1 VGKEE
6 QIESRLNMNINPF
19 IYSRAVL
26 PSEFVGRET
35 EIRWLFSRLATG
47 QSTAIIGLP
56 HIGKTSLI
64 NYVADPHIRKT
75 RFGHEFDKDVIRVL
89 DAHMLRS
96 VKSQAEFWEY
106 ALSPLA
112 EHLNNSEHLKSLV
125 ENYELVKQ
133 NNFGSFLLEQFFISL
148 KEQETR
154 FILFLDE
161 FDDLLSH
168 PVLNSAE
175 FYGSLR
181 SLASRSLGLVLVL
194 GSRRD
199 VEQLNLLTQ
208 QINPH
213 GSPYFNV
220 FTQITLKTMKGEAFK
235 KIIKQASNRFDRD
248 DIEYIKVVSGY
259 HPLLIQATSA
269 KLWEADEQG
278 LKGAERYERTG
289 RELYIEAKQNFSDT
303 WRVWSS
309 DIKRVITIVAL
320 SQIPKL
326 LGKHAFAIDDDLKTL
341 SDYSSEME
349 SLEDLGVLTK
359 LDDRWVITQGAFL
372 WWLTDELK
380 RNVRDETDFKTWL
393 HAQEMD
399 GILTTQQKKQ
409 LSDKTSTVLSYLGK
423 GATTLI
429 EEFAKGAAAASLKSI
444 GL

>member
-1 VGKEE
+1 MK
-6 QIESRLNMNINPF
+6 INPF

-26 PSEFVGRET
+26 PSEFVGREK

-56 HIGKTSLI
+56 HVGKTSLI

-75 RFGHEFDKDVIRVL
+75 RFGHEFDRDIIRVL
-89 DAHMLRS
+89 DAHMLRA

-106 ALSPLA
+106 ALSPLS
-112 EHLNNSEHLKSLV
+112 EHLQNSEHLTSLQS
-125 ENYELVKQ
+125 NYELVRQ
-133 NNFGSFLLEQFFISL
+133 NLFGSFLLEQFFISL
-148 KEQETR
+148 REQEAR

-220 FTQITLKTMKGEAFK
+220 FTQITLNTMKGESFD
-235 KIIKQASNRFDRD
+235 KIIKQAGDRFSHD
-248 DIEYIKVVSGY
+248 DIEYVKAVSGN
-259 HPLLIQATSA
+259 HPLLIQAASA

-278 LKGAERYERTG
+278 LKGTERYERAG

-303 WRVWSS
+303 WRVWPS
-309 DIKRVITIVAL
+309 DVKRVITIVAL
-320 SQIPKL
+320 TQIPKL
-326 LGKHAFAIDDDLKTL
+326 LGKHAFAIEDDLKTL
-341 SDYSSEME
+341 SDYSSELE
-349 SLEDLGVLTK
+349 TLEDLGVLTQ
-359 LDDRWVITQGAFL
+359 LDNRWLITQGAFL

-393 HAQEMD
+393 QAQEMD

-409 LSDKTSTVLSYLGK
+409 LSDRTSTVLGYLGR

-429 EEFAKGAAAASLKSI
+429 EEFAKGAAAASLKSM

>member
-1 VGKEE
+1 MK
-6 QIESRLNMNINPF
+6 INPF

-26 PSEFVGRET
+26 PSEFVGREK

-56 HIGKTSLI
+56 HVGKTSLI

-75 RFGHEFDKDVIRVL
+75 RFGHEFDRDIIRVL
-89 DAHMLRS
+89 DAHMLRA

-106 ALSPLA
+106 ALSPLS
-112 EHLNNSEHLKSLV
+112 EHLQNSEHLTSLQS
-125 ENYELVKQ
+125 NYELVRQ
-133 NNFGSFLLEQFFISL
+133 NLFGSFLLEQFFISL
-148 KEQETR
+148 REQEAR

-220 FTQITLKTMKGEAFK
+220 FTQITLNTMKGESFD
-235 KIIKQASNRFDRD
+235 KIIKQAGDRFSHD
-248 DIEYIKVVSGY
+248 DIEYVKAVSGN
-259 HPLLIQATSA
+259 HPLLIQAASA

-278 LKGAERYERTG
+278 LKGTERYERAG

-303 WRVWSS
+303 WRVWPS
-309 DIKRVITIVAL
+309 DVKRVITIVAL
-320 SQIPKL
+320 TQIPKL
-326 LGKHAFAIDDDLKTL
+326 LGKHAFAIEDDLKTL
-341 SDYSSEME
+341 SDYSSELE
-349 SLEDLGVLTK
+349 TLEDLGVLTQF
-359 LDDRWVITQGAFL
+359 DNRWLITQGAFL

-393 HAQEMD
+393 QAQEMD

-409 LSDKTSTVLSYLGK
+409 LSDRTSTVLGYLGR

-429 EEFAKGAAAASLKSI
+429 EEFAKGAAAASLKSM

>member
-1 VGKEE
+1 
-6 QIESRLNMNINPF
+6 MNINPF

-35 EIRWLFSRLATG
+35 EIRWLISRLATG

-56 HIGKTSLI
+56 HVGKTSLI
-64 NYVADPHIRKT
+64 NYVADPHIRKSQ
-75 RFGHEFDKDVIRVL
+75 FGHEFDKDVIRVL
-89 DAHMLRS
+89 DAHMLRAI
-96 VKSQAEFWEY
+96 KSQAEFWEY
-106 ALSPLA
+106 ALSPLTEYLETL
-112 EHLNNSEHLKSLV
+112 EHLVTLQ

-148 KEQETR
+148 KEQEAR

-220 FTQITLKTMKGEAFK
+220 FTQITLKTMKGESFN
-235 KIIKQASNRFDRD
+235 KIVKQAGDQFNHD
-248 DIEYIKVVSGY
+248 DVEYIKAVSGN
-259 HPLLIQATSA
+259 HPLLIQTASA
-269 KLWEADEQG
+269 KLWDASEQG
-278 LKGAERYERTG
+278 LKGTKKYERTG

-309 DIKRVITIVAL
+309 DVKRVITIVAL
-320 SQIPKL
+320 TQIPRL
-326 LGKHAFAIDDDLKTL
+326 LGKHAFALEDDLKTL
-341 SDYSSEME
+341 SDYSAELE

-359 LDDRWVITQGAFL
+359 LDNRWVITQGAFL

-393 HAQEMD
+393 QAQEMD

-429 EEFAKGAAAASLKSI
+429 EEFAKGAAAASLKSM

>member
-1 VGKEE
+1 MK
-6 QIESRLNMNINPF
+6 INPF

-26 PSEFVGRET
+26 PSEFVGREK

-56 HIGKTSLI
+56 HVGKTSLI

-75 RFGHEFDKDVIRVL
+75 RFGHEFDRDIIRVL
-89 DAHMLRS
+89 DAHMLRA

-106 ALSPLA
+106 ALSPLS
-112 EHLNNSEHLKSLV
+112 EHLQNSEHLTSLQS
-125 ENYELVKQ
+125 NYELVRQ
-133 NNFGSFLLEQFFISL
+133 NLFGSFLLEQFFISL
-148 KEQETR
+148 REQEAR

-220 FTQITLKTMKGEAFK
+220 FTQITLNTMKGESFD
-235 KIIKQASNRFDRD
+235 KIIKQAGDRFSHD
-248 DIEYIKVVSGY
+248 DIEYVKAVSGN
-259 HPLLIQATSA
+259 HPLLIQAASA

-278 LKGAERYERTG
+278 LKGTERYERAG

-303 WRVWSS
+303 WRVWPS
-309 DIKRVITIVAL
+309 DVKRVITIVAL
-320 SQIPKL
+320 TQIPKL
-326 LGKHAFAIDDDLKTL
+326 LGKHAFAIEDDLKTL
-341 SDYSSEME
+341 SDYSSELE
-349 SLEDLGVLTK
+349 TLEDLGVLTQV
-359 LDDRWVITQGAFL
+359 DNRWLITQGAFL

-393 HAQEMD
+393 QAQEMD

-409 LSDKTSTVLSYLGK
+409 LSDRTSTVLGYLGR

-429 EEFAKGAAAASLKSI
+429 EEFAKGAAAASLKSM

>member
-1 VGKEE
+1 M
-6 QIESRLNMNINPF
+6 IINPF

-35 EIRWLFSRLATG
+35 EIKGLRSRLATG

-56 HIGKTSLI
+56 HVGKTSLI
-64 NYVADPHIRKT
+64 NYVSDPHIRKT
-75 RFGHEFDKDVIRVL
+75 RFGQEFDKDVFRVL
-89 DAHMLRS
+89 DAHMLRAI
-96 VKSQAEFWEY
+96 KSQAEFWEY
-106 ALSPLA
+106 ALSPLTEFLDDKDHPQSRQA
-112 EHLNNSEHLKSLV
+112 
-125 ENYELVKQ
+125 NYQLVKQ
-133 NNFGSFLLEQFFISL
+133 NNFGSFVLEQFFTYL
-148 KEQETR
+148 KEQGIR
-154 FILFLDE
+154 FVLFLDE

-181 SLASRSLGLVLVL
+181 SLASRSLGLILVL

-199 VEQLNLLTQ
+199 VEQLNSLTQ

-220 FTQITLKTMKGEAFK
+220 FTQITLKTMNDDAFN
-235 KIIKQASNRFDRD
+235 KIITQAGDHFNKE
-248 DIEYIKVVSGY
+248 DIEYVKAVSGN
-259 HPLLIQATSA
+259 HPLLMQAASA
-269 KLWEADEQG
+269 KLWEAEEQG
-278 LKGAERYERTG
+278 FKGVIRYERAG

-309 DIKRVITIVAL
+309 EVKRVITIVAL

-326 LGKHAFAIDDDLKTL
+326 MGKHAFAIDDDVKTL
-341 SDYSSEME
+341 SDYSSELE
-349 SLEDLGVLTK
+349 SLEDLGVLTQS
-359 LDDRWVITQGAFL
+359 DDRWLITQGAFL

-393 HAQEMD
+393 QAQELD
-399 GILTTQQKKQ
+399 GILTTKQKKQ
-409 LSDKTSTVLSYLGK
+409 LSDKTSTVLGYLGK

-429 EEFAKGAAAASLKSI
+429 EAFASGAATASLKSM

>member
-1 VGKEE
+1 M
-6 QIESRLNMNINPF
+6 IINPF

-35 EIRWLFSRLATG
+35 EIKGLRSRLATG

-56 HIGKTSLI
+56 HVGKTSLI
-64 NYVADPHIRKT
+64 NYVSDPHIRKS
-75 RFGHEFDKDVIRVL
+75 RFGQQFDKDVFRVL
-89 DAHMLRS
+89 DAHMLRAI
-96 VKSQAEFWEY
+96 KSQAEFWEY
-106 ALSPLA
+106 ALSPLT
-112 EHLNNSEHLKSLV
+112 EFLDDTDDHPRSLQA
-125 ENYELVKQ
+125 NYQLVKQ
-133 NNFGSFLLEQFFISL
+133 NNFGSFVLEQFFTYL
-148 KEQETR
+148 KEHEIR
-154 FILFLDE
+154 FVLFLDE

-220 FTQITLKTMKGEAFK
+220 FTQITLKTMNDEAFNQ
-235 KIIKQASNRFDRD
+235 IINQAGDHFNKE
-248 DIEYIKVVSGY
+248 DIEFVKAVSGN
-259 HPLLIQATSA
+259 HPLLMQAAAA
-269 KLWEADEQG
+269 KLWEAEEQG
-278 LKGAERYERTG
+278 FKDVIRYERAG

-303 WRVWSS
+303 WRVWPSEV
-309 DIKRVITIVAL
+309 KRVITIVAL

-326 LGKHAFAIDDDLKTL
+326 LGKHAFAIDDDVKTL
-341 SDYSSEME
+341 SDYSSELE
-349 SLEDLGVLTK
+349 SLEDLGVLTQS
-359 LDDRWVITQGAFL
+359 DDRWLITQGAFL

-393 HAQEMD
+393 QAQEMD
-399 GILTTQQKKQ
+399 GILTTKQKKQ
-409 LSDKTSTVLSYLGK
+409 LSETTSTVLGYLGK

-429 EEFAKGAAAASLKSI
+429 EEFAKGAATASLKSM
-444 GL
+444 GF

>member
-1 VGKEE
+1 
-6 QIESRLNMNINPF
+6 MNINPF

-35 EIRWLFSRLATG
+35 EIRWLISRLATG

-56 HIGKTSLI
+56 HVGKTSLI
-64 NYVADPHIRKT
+64 NYFADPHIRKS
-75 RFGHEFDKDVIRVL
+75 RFDHEFDKDVIRVL
-89 DAHMLRS
+89 DAHMLRA

-112 EHLNNSEHLKSLV
+112 EQLENLEHLESLQ

-133 NNFGSFLLEQFFISL
+133 NNFGSFLLEQFFVSL
-148 KEQETR
+148 KEQEAR

-220 FTQITLKTMKGEAFK
+220 FTQITLKTMKGKSFN
-235 KIIKQASNRFDRD
+235 KIVKQAGDHFNHD
-248 DIEYIKVVSGY
+248 DIEYIKAVSGN
-259 HPLLIQATSA
+259 HPLLIQTASA
-269 KLWEADEQG
+269 KLWDASEQG
-278 LKGAERYERTG
+278 LEGTEKYERAG

-309 DIKRVITIVAL
+309 DVKRVITIVAL
-320 SQIPKL
+320 TQIPRL
-326 LGKHAFAIDDDLKTL
+326 LGKHAFALDDDLKTL
-341 SDYSSEME
+341 SDYSAELE

-359 LDDRWVITQGAFL
+359 LNNHWVITQGAFL

-393 HAQEMD
+393 QAQEMD
-399 GILTTQQKKQ
+399 GILTNQQKKQ
-409 LSDKTSTVLSYLGK
+409 LSDKTSTVLGYLGK

-429 EEFAKGAAAASLKSI
+429 EEFAKGAAAASLKSM

>member
-1 VGKEE
+1 M
-6 QIESRLNMNINPF
+6 IINPF

-35 EIRWLFSRLATG
+35 EVRRIFSRLATG

-56 HIGKTSLI
+56 HVGKTSLI
-64 NYVADPHIRKT
+64 NYVVDPQIRKV
-75 RFGHEFDKDVIRVL
+75 RFGKEFDKDVFRVL

-106 ALSPLA
+106 ALSPL
-112 EHLNNSEHLKSLV
+112 SEYLEKTDHLKPLHT
-125 ENYELVKQ
+125 NYQLVKQ
-133 NNFGSFLLEQFFISL
+133 NNFGSFLLEQFFTSL
-148 KEQETR
+148 KDEETR

-199 VEQLNLLTQ
+199 VEQLNVLTQ

-220 FTQITLKTMKGEAFK
+220 FTQITLKTMNDDAFN
-235 KIIKQASNRFDRD
+235 KIISQAGDHFNKE
-248 DIEYIKVVSGY
+248 DIEYVKAVSGN
-259 HPLLIQATSA
+259 HPLLMQAASA
-269 KLWEADEQG
+269 KLWEADEQSLSG
-278 LKGAERYERTG
+278 VERYERAG

-303 WRVWSS
+303 WRVWTSEV
-309 DIKRVITIVAL
+309 KRVITIVAL
-320 SQIPKL
+320 AQIPKL

-341 SDYSSEME
+341 SDYSSELE
-349 SLEDLGVLTK
+349 SLDDLGVVTHS
-359 LDDRWVITQGAFL
+359 DDRWLITQGAFL

-393 HAQEMD
+393 QAQELD
-399 GILTTQQKKQ
+399 GILTAQQKKQ

-429 EEFAKGAAAASLKSI
+429 EVFANGAATATLKSM
-444 GL
+444 GF